1 MTTIKNT
8 IIKTN
13 EFQIIEEERN
23 GYYTIKLKESNVS
36 LLLSLIK
43 SGILLG
49 ATISDGYQS
58 ITFRANKVENY
69 QTHKKQE
76 QKQKQEQ
83 NKKYEKAMKL
93 LYDFGRQIKY
103 LITKENK
110 CFYRLNPENLIIID
124 ETKYI
129 YLSTSDLV
137 DIQEEEREEQ
147 ENNNVTIYAPF
158 TKNLFD
164 SPEINRIIQIP
175 AKVDYKSIYYS
186 LAKLIIFFLFDQEKE
201 KEKEE
206 TIMNHLNHL
215 NKIKGTKL
223 FYTLER
229 CLQTD
234 PDERSLLFI

>member
-1 MTTIKNT
+1 MLYYFFYNKKIMTTIKNT

-23 GYYTIKLKESNVS
+23 GYYTIKLQKPNVS

-49 ATISDGYQS
+49 ATISDHYQS

-69 QTHKKQE
+69 QTHKKKE
-76 QKQKQEQ
+76 Q
-83 NKKYEKAMKL
+83 KYEKAMKL

-103 LITKENK
+103 LITKEKK

-137 DIQEEEREEQ
+137 NIQEQEREEQ
-147 ENNNVTIYAPF
+147 ENNNVTIYVPF

-175 AKVDYKSIYYS
+175 AKVHYKSIYYS

-201 KEKEE
+201 KEK
-206 TIMNHLNHL
+206 
-215 NKIKGTKL
+215 
-223 FYTLER
+223 
-229 CLQTD
+229 
-234 PDERSLLFI
+234 